1 MRRGWLSAFVLA
13 FGCAPDGDDHEGS
26 NGELP
31 SPYEDDGEPDG
42 SPALS
47 REQVAAA
54 ATAGLRSFAS
64 LRPQSVVELY
74 QAIAVHDD
82 ECPEEFEEIVEDGTT
97 AQTWYSDGCTTAAG
111 VQFAGGGRI
120 ETYTR
125 TEEVG
130 YDVTGAALDA
140 EGASLSVIA
149 ADGRS
154 LTLSG
159 SVAWQHGTSAE
170 STDSSLEIYGH
181 ALADAASAAGNP
193 LLDGSISV
201 QGYMYSYAGDGS
213 KEIGGEGAISG
224 AGLADA
230 RAFSFAGIG
239 VYSEGCTAEPMGT
252 VSVRDANG
260 FWHDIAFDGITMVDD
275 EPQFDQ
281 AACDGCGEYLAAGE
295 PDGEACV
302 AANELAQ
309 LLAWEQFAW

>member
-1 MRRGWLSAFVLA
+1 MLA
-13 FGCAPDGDDHEGS
+13 FTGCAPVGDDHEGPS
-26 NGELP
+26 GELP

-47 REQVAAA
+47 REQVGAA
-54 ATAGLRSFAS
+54 ATAGLRAFTS
-64 LRPQSVVELY
+64 LQPQTVVDLY
-74 QAIAVHDD
+74 RAIAVHDD
-82 ECPEEFEEIVEDGTT
+82 ECPEEFEEIVENGTT
-97 AQTWYSDGCTTAAG
+97 AQTWYTDGCTTAAG

-120 ETYTR
+120 EIYTR
-125 TEEVG
+125 TEEPG
-130 YDVTGAALDA
+130 YDVTGAILNA
-140 EGASLSVIA
+140 EGASLSVVA

-159 SVAWQHGTSAE
+159 YVAWQHGTSE
-170 STDSSLEIYGH
+170 DSTDSSLEIYGH

-201 QGYMYSYAGDGS
+201 QGYMYSYAGEGS

-224 AGLADA
+224 ARIGDA

-239 VYSEGCTAEPMGT
+239 VYSDGCTAEPMGT
-252 VSVRDANG
+252 VSVRDVNG
-260 FWHDIAFDGITMVDD
+260 FWHDIAFDGIVMVDE
-275 EPQFDQ
+275 EPTFDA

-302 AANELAQ
+302 AAGELAQ
-309 LLAWEQFAW
+309 LLAWEEFAW